1 MDTVIGVLVFVPL
14 FILAGLT
21 LAAAAGFLW
30 APFAAMITRREAQRH
45 GLTGSRYLVAGA
57 LYSLFLLAPWFHL
70 ISQMR
75 GDKTEV
81 PIGWTFTLLYTSWM
95 VGPIALLWIAREVDY
110 GPSRDVISVVF
121 WVMLAAWAVSM
132 IPLLASRRPH
142 DAGMSRP
149 PVRTSTRR
157 PHTGQLLP
165 VRYILPF
172 AFTWVSVVVIH
183 LGRA

>member
-1 MDTVIGVLVFVPL
+1 M
-14 FILAGLT
+14 
-21 LAAAAGFLW
+21 
-30 APFAAMITRREAQRH
+30 
-45 GLTGSRYLVAGA
+45 
-57 LYSLFLLAPWFHL
+57 APWFHL